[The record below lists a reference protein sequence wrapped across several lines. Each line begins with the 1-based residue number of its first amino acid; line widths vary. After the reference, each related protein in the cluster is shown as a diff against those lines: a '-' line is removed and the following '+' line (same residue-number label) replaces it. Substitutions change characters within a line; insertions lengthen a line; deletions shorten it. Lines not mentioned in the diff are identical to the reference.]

1 VYRYFDSRLLV
12 HTDPAYMH
20 RDRRNWAAYNAGVD
34 GLDCEGSAWL
44 GALQERS
51 ASGASVHV
59 FKSWAQRRRADPK
72 HILLE
77 RRFKHPLITRST
89 IKAARA
95 LRPLQGRHG
104 LYLSGHYTTGMD
116 LQESALY
123 SAMQVAEALAPG
135 SRTLASLKTRLSAR
149 GRAGISYDL

>member
-1 VYRYFDSRLLV
+1 
-12 HTDPAYMH
+12 MH
-20 RDRRNWAAYNAGVD
+20 RDRSNWSAYNAGVD
-34 GLDCEGSAWL
+34 GPNCEGSAWL
-44 GALQERS
+44 GALQEQS
-51 ASGASVHV
+51 ASGARVHV

-72 HILLE
+72 HVLLE

-89 IKAARA
+89 IKAARD
-95 LRPLQGRHG
+95 LRPLQGRKG
-104 LYLSGHYTTGMD
+104 LYFSGQYTTGMD

-135 SRTLASLKTRLSAR
+135 SRALASLETRLSAR